1 MDRQELMDRAQIEI
15 SPEDYDKIE
24 EVYLASPDFEIVQD
38 VVDYINT
45 HKGYQGLIERYND
58 AQRIRRLNIDL
69 NLARNSSQ
77 NFERQLLTAQAELEK
92 KQRTIE
98 YLCSFLTVE
107 NILGDFS
114 KEKLAEIVAT
124 GAVE

>member
-38 VVDYINT
+38 VVDYINA
-45 HKGYQGLIERYND
+45 HDGYQGLIERFHD
-58 AQRIRRLNIDL
+58 AQRISRLNTNL
-69 NLARNSSQ
+69 CLARNSLQ
-77 NFERQLLTAQAELEK
+77 TAQAELEK

-98 YLCSFLTVE
+98 YLCSLLTVE
-107 NILGDFS
+107 NILGGHS
-114 KEKLAEIVAT
+114 KEKLAEAMAT
-124 GAVE
+124 GVIE